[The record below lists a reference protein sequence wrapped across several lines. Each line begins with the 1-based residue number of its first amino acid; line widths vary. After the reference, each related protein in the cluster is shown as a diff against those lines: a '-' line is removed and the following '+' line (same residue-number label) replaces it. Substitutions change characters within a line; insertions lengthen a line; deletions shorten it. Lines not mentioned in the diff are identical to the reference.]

1 MTHMTRFIL
10 TIGASLALLLSTG
23 NTAFAQQDDI
33 RRLLVDEYAQAET
46 SGNVEAKMRL
56 YMADVVLLP
65 ADGDA
70 VVGYQA
76 VREWHQAAFA
86 RASASQ
92 LSTSVDEVQMFG
104 NWAFAR
110 GSWSGTITSKAGG
123 GPKDEAGKFL
133 VVLRRQPD
141 GGSWRIVREIRNA
154 NPQAAAADLKR

>member
-1 MTHMTRFIL
+1 MKHMTRFIVV
-10 TIGASLALLLSTG
+10 TSLALLVATAG
-23 NTAFAQQDDI
+23 TAFAQQDDI
-33 RRLLVDEYAQAET
+33 RRLLVDEYTQAET

-56 YMADVVLLP
+56 YMADAVLLP

-76 VREWHQAAFA
+76 VREWHQAAYA
-86 RASASQ
+86 RSSMKQ
-92 LSTSVDEVQMFG
+92 LSTTVDEVQTFS

-110 GSWSGTITSKAGG
+110 GSWSGTIASTGGQSKE
-123 GPKDEAGKFL
+123 EAGKFL

-154 NPQAAAADLKR
+154 NPNATTADLKR